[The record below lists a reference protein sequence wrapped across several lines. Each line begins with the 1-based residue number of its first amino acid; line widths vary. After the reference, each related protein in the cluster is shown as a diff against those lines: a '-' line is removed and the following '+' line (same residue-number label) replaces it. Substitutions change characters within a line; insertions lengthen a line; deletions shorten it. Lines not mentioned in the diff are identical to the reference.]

1 MSSEF
6 ERLLRE
12 ARSSLPES
20 SDEAAERARV
30 RALEAAGA
38 RQPRRR
44 PVLLA
49 GLAVVVALVLGVGIG
64 ASRAPGVTAAPGAP
78 SGFGFLPVNGWYV
91 VQNGG
96 LATPEHPAIATAANV
111 PIQPGDGASILPYAT
126 LQLLPADG
134 VVLVASIVAQGASLP
149 LEIDPRRAFDLP
161 LRVSTATTIQ
171 YGAQIRP
178 ERPLGQYQIRANVK
192 GYSVDVHL
200 YFGTTEPTAETLQ
213 EAQRQLDRLVL
224 RLEPGEAP
232 TAARPS
238 GDLEPSRAAQAVTL
252 RVVRVFDRASN
263 WHRLR
268 FSGRISAT
276 REGEYVAVLRQR
288 CGTSFGTAVAGAQT
302 QAGGFWEA
310 ETTFSPPP
318 GRESASY
325 WARWNDSEST
335 RVQFRG
341 RLFVNL
347 DALGRGR
354 FRATVQPA
362 EAPQQLAGRTILL
375 QRRTSGGW
383 VRVRSSRLRPDAS
396 IPGASFAA
404 FTYPQRRHELRAL
417 VPRTSAGPCFLA
429 SPSDSVKS

>member
-1 MSSEF
+1 MSSEL

-20 SDEAAERARV
+20 SDEASDRARV
-30 RALEAAGA
+30 RALAAVA
-38 RQPRRR
+38 VRPPRRR

-64 ASRAPGVTAAPGAP
+64 ASRAPEVTAAPGGPA
-78 SGFGFLPVNGWYV
+78 GFGFLPVNGWYV

-96 LATPEHPAIATAANV
+96 LATPERPAIATAANV

-126 LQLLPADG
+126 LQLLPEDG
-134 VVLVASIVAQGASLP
+134 VVLVASIVAEGASLP

-161 LRVSTATTIQ
+161 LRVSAATTIQ
-171 YGAQIRP
+171 YGAQVRP
-178 ERPLGQYQIRANVK
+178 ERPLGQYQIRASVR

-200 YFGTTEPTAETLQ
+200 YYGAPEPTAETLL

-224 RLEPGEAP
+224 RLDPDEAP
-232 TAARPS
+232 VATAPA
-238 GDLEPSRAAQAVTL
+238 GDLVPSRAAQAVTL
-252 RVVRVFDRASN
+252 RTVRVFDRACN
-263 WHRLR
+263 CYRLR
-268 FSGRISAT
+268 FSGRISAP
-276 REGEYVAVLRQR
+276 REGEYVAVLRQQ

-310 ETTFSPPP
+310 ETMFSAAP

-341 RLFVNL
+341 RFFVSL
-347 DALGRGR
+347 VGIGSGR
-354 FRATVQPA
+354 FRATVQSA
-362 EAPQQLAGRTILL
+362 GAPQQMAGRTIVL
-375 QRRTSGGW
+375 QRRTARGW
-383 VRVRSSRLRPDAS
+383 VRVRSTRLKVDTS
-396 IPGASFAA
+396 IPGATFAI
-404 FTYPQRRHELRAL
+404 FTYPQRRHQLRAL
-417 VPRTSAGPCFLA
+417 VPAASARPCFLA
-429 SPSDSVKS
+429 SPSETVRS